1 MSITVRGNA
10 KVNLMLDILG
20 RRDNGYHD
28 LFMIMQTVSLYDTVT
43 IEKSSEMSIT
53 CDVPGV
59 PTDSSNIAYKAAK
72 AFFDYTGINACVSI
86 DIKKRI
92 PFAAGLAGGS
102 ADGAAV
108 IKGLNELFETDLTP
122 SELCDIGVKVGA
134 DVPFCIMGGTRICTG
149 IGEKM
154 EWIKPLAPCYIVLA
168 KPKCSVS
175 TASAYAEY
183 DKVGY
188 RRKPDQKGIVRAI
201 KLGDLETTARL
212 CENVFEQFIE
222 VPDRAHIKNI
232 MRRSGAIGA
241 CMSGSGPTVF
251 GIFTREDSAKSAI
264 SELEPLCEGVFLT
277 TPVWRACLTDS
288 EL

>member
-1 MSITVRGNA
+1 
-10 KVNLMLDILG
+10 VN
-20 RRDNGYHD
+20 
-28 LFMIMQTVSLYDTVT
+28 
-43 IEKSSEMSIT
+43 E
-53 CDVPGV
+53 
-59 PTDSSNIAYKAAK
+59 
-72 AFFDYTGINACVSI
+72 CVSI

-122 SELCDIGVKVGA
+122 QQMCEIGVKVGA

-154 EWIKPLAPCYIVLA
+154 EVIKPLKPCYIVLA
-168 KPKCSVS
+168 KPCCSVS
-175 TASAYAEY
+175 TANAYAEY
-183 DKVGY
+183 DKHGY

-201 KLGDLETTARL
+201 KLGDLKRTAQL

-222 VPDRAHIKNI
+222 VPDRAHIKTV
-232 MRRSGAIGA
+232 MRNHGAIGS
-241 CMSGSGPTVF
+241 CMSGSGPTVY
-251 GIFTREDSAKSAI
+251 GIFTDESSAKCAI
-264 SELEPLCEGVFLT
+264 KELEEFCEQVNLT

-288 EL
+288 EI